1 MSRPTPPAAVRLLR
15 IHFGA
20 LPDRRKRGRT
30 LHPLLSLI
38 FLALAGTLTGAR
50 GWDELADF
58 ADVRRDWL
66 AVLIDLPNG
75 PPSAD
80 TIRRAF
86 EAMRP
91 RAFAD
96 AFAGWVEALAGALS
110 GQVVAADGKAVR
122 GAVERAGAN
131 NPLHLLHVWA
141 AEQRLLLGQ
150 RATEGAPGEGAALVE
165 LLALLEL
172 EGATVT
178 TDAGN
183 CSRAVAR
190 AVREAGADYLLCLRG
205 NRRALHDRVR
215 ALFEGPGPRPPAS
228 SFVACSRGH
237 GRHERRRVR
246 ALSLEGT
253 PAADARWTDLRTA
266 ARVERTRTVAGRTS
280 TEVRYYVSSLPPD
293 ARSLAMKIR
302 THWSVENH
310 LHWSLDV
317 GLGDDACPIRKGHGA
332 ENLAAVRRMA
342 LTLLQRDTSHPGG
355 LMRKQKRAA
364 LSPAYLLHLLSLGT
378 PEKCLP

>member
-1 MSRPTPPAAVRLLR
+1 MSRPTPSAAVRLLR
-15 IHFGA
+15 THFGS
-20 LPDRRKRGRT
+20 LPDRRKRSRT
-30 LHPLLSLI
+30 LHPLLSLT
-38 FLALAGTLTGAR
+38 FVALAGTLTGAR

-58 ADVRRDWL
+58 AEARKDWL
-66 AVLIDLPNG
+66 AALLELPKG

-80 TIRRAF
+80 MIRRAF

-96 AFAGWVEALAGALS
+96 AFAAWVEALAGALR

-131 NPLHLLHVWA
+131 NPLCHLHVWA

-150 RATEGAPGEGAALVE
+150 RAIGGVPGEAAAIVE
-165 LLALLEL
+165 LLAVLEL
-172 EGATVT
+172 EDATVT
-178 TDAGN
+178 ADAGN
-183 CSRAVAR
+183 CTRAVAR

-215 ALFEGPGPRPPAS
+215 ALFEGPGPCPAAS

-246 ALSLEGT
+246 AVALEGT
-253 PAADARWTDLRTA
+253 PAADARWADLRTA
-266 ARVERTRTVAGRTS
+266 ARVERTRTIAGRTS

-293 ARSLAMKIR
+293 ARAWRGRFAPIGRWR
-302 THWSVENH
+302 TNCIGRPRRRRVVRFARATGRRASRWC
-310 LHWSLDV
+310 V
-317 GLGDDACPIRKGHGA
+317 GWR
-332 ENLAAVRRMA
+332 
-342 LTLLQRDTSHPGG
+342 
-355 LMRKQKRAA
+355 
-364 LSPAYLLHLLSLGT
+364 
-378 PEKCLP
+378 

>member
-1 MSRPTPPAAVRLLR
+1 MSRPTPSAAVRLLR
-15 IHFGA
+15 THFGP
-20 LPDRRKRGRT
+20 LPDRRKRSRT

-58 ADVRRDWL
+58 ADERKDWL
-66 AVLIDLPNG
+66 AALIDLPKG

-96 AFAGWVEALAGALS
+96 AFAAWAEALAGALR

-122 GAVERAGAN
+122 GAVEHAGAN

-141 AEQRLLLGQ
+141 TDQRLLLGQ
-150 RATEGAPGEGAALVE
+150 RATNGAPGEAAALVE
-165 LLALLEL
+165 LLAVLEL
-172 EGATVT
+172 KGATVT

-183 CSRAVAR
+183 CTRAVAH

-215 ALFEGPGPRPPAS
+215 ALFEGPGKPPPTTS
-228 SFVACSRGH
+228 YVACSRGH
-237 GRHERRRVR
+237 GRHERRRVL
-246 ALSLEGT
+246 ALGLEGT
-253 PAADARWTDLRTA
+253 PAADARWAGLRTA
-266 ARVERTRTVAGRTS
+266 VRVERTRTLGGRTS
-280 TEVRYYVSSLPPD
+280 TEVRYYITSLPAD
-293 ARSLAMKIR
+293 ARALATKIR
-302 THWSVENH
+302 AHGSVENQ

-317 GLGDDACPIRKGHGA
+317 GLAEDACPIRKGHGA

-342 LTLLQRDTSHPGG
+342 LTLLQRDTSHQGG
-355 LMRKQKRAA
+355 LVRKQKRAA
-364 LSPAYLLHLLSLGT
+364 LSPTYLLHLLSLGT
-378 PEKCLP
+378 P